1 MARLLRNE
9 PRFDYSPFLRGS
21 RDASTKGRSARK
33 EVQEA
38 VNETDD
44 CDTPWSTFVPI
55 VQECRLFPL
64 LLSLLSP
71 SLSLSATGLS
81 TSLSF
86 AWLFVSLKRD
96 TVQIVT
102 RHGFHFSSLLEHPL
116 SAVVGENELGSI
128 SRWNRG
134 RNIFPICFLL
144 FSSLLFS
151 HSLEISVK
159 IPSLSGR
166 LYRYDRGLFFIK
178 GREFI

>member
-64 LLSLLSP
+64 LLSLFSP
-71 SLSLSATGLS
+71 SLSLSAR
-81 TSLSF
+81 SLH
-86 AWLFVSLKRD
+86 VSLFRVAVRIAK
-96 TVQIVT
+96 T
-102 RHGFHFSSLLEHPL
+102 RYSLDRYAPRLSLFLASRTPTLRSCGRERTEIYKSLESWPQYLSYLFSPFF
-116 SAVVGENELGSI
+116 VPI
-128 SRWNRG
+128 
-134 RNIFPICFLL
+134 IFP
-144 FSSLLFS
+144 FSRNFC
-151 HSLEISVK
+151 
-159 IPSLSGR
+159 
-166 LYRYDRGLFFIK
+166 
-178 GREFI
+178 